1 MSYIEE
7 ERKRYNRAVGV
18 AEYILEG
25 NTKKEAMK
33 EFRVSRDTIDRDL
46 DFLKNCYYGNEKR
59 NLQLYDPHHRS
70 GGVSGAGLK
79 RSSGGCRHR
88 FRHGFL

>member
-7 ERKRYNRAVGV
+7 ERKRYNRAVGI
-18 AEYILEG
+18 AEFILEG

-46 DFLKNCYYGNEKR
+46 EFLKNCYYRNEKR
-59 NLQLYDPHHRS
+59 NLQLYIK
-70 GGVSGAGLK
+70 VKKQLK
-79 RSSGGCRHR
+79 KNCGIREQ
-88 FRHGFL
+88 

>member
-7 ERKRYNRAVGV
+7 ERKRYNRAVGI
-18 AEYILEG
+18 AEFILEG

-46 DFLKNCYYGNEKR
+46 EFLKNCYYRNEKR
-59 NLQLYDPHHRS
+59 NLQLYIK
-70 GGVSGAGLK
+70 VKKQLK
-79 RSSGGCRHR
+79 KNCGRREQ
-88 FRHGFL
+88 

>member
-7 ERKRYNRAVGV
+7 ERKRYNRAVGI
-18 AEYILEG
+18 AEFILEG

-46 DFLKNCYYGNEKR
+46 EFLKNCYYGNEKR
-59 NLQLYDPHHRS
+59 NLKLYIVVKKQLKKNCGR
-70 GGVSGAGLK
+70 
-79 RSSGGCRHR
+79 REQ
-88 FRHGFL
+88 

>member
-7 ERKRYNRAVGV
+7 ERKRYNRAVGI
-18 AEYILEG
+18 AEFILEG

-46 DFLKNCYYGNEKR
+46 EFLKNCYYRNEKR
-59 NLQLYDPHHRS
+59 NLQLYIK
-70 GGVSGAGLK
+70 VKKQLK
-79 RSSGGCRHR
+79 KNCSRREQ
-88 FRHGFL
+88 

>member
-59 NLQLYDPHHRS
+59 NLQLYIK
-70 GGVSGAGLK
+70 VKKQLK
-79 RSSGGCRHR
+79 KNCGRREQ
-88 FRHGFL
+88 

>member
-1 MSYIEE
+1 MSYIDE

-59 NLQLYDPHHRS
+59 NLQLYIKVKKQLQKNCGR
-70 GGVSGAGLK
+70 
-79 RSSGGCRHR
+79 REQ
-88 FRHGFL
+88 

>member
-7 ERKRYNRAVGV
+7 ERKRYNRDVGI
-18 AEYILEG
+18 AEFILEG

-46 DFLKNCYYGNEKR
+46 EFLKNCYYRNEKR
-59 NLQLYDPHHRS
+59 NLQLYIK
-70 GGVSGAGLK
+70 VKKQLK
-79 RSSGGCRHR
+79 KNCGRREQ
-88 FRHGFL
+88 

>member
-1 MSYIEE
+1 MSYIDE

-46 DFLKNCYYGNEKR
+46 DFLKN
-59 NLQLYDPHHRS
+59 
-70 GGVSGAGLK
+70 
-79 RSSGGCRHR
+79 
-88 FRHGFL
+88 